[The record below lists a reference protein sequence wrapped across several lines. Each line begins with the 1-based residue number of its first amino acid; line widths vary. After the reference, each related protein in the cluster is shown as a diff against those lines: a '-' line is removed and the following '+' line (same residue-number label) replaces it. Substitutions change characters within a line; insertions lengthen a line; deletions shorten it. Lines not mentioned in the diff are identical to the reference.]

1 MLWDDRRPSSTT
13 SSFANSLS
21 LTWPSRTAATSSG
34 PAGAVPFAFGLQSV
48 PVASKPRINYARS
61 ADGVTLAFT
70 ITGQGPALVLVP
82 WVPFSNLGMEWEDA
96 VMRAIYEQLGRRL
109 TLIQYDGRGTGHSQR
124 DVTDLSLGAMV
135 SDLEAVIERAG
146 LADVNLL
153 GQYSSCPH
161 ALAYAARHPERVNRI
176 VLFGG
181 SSRTWDVM
189 SSKQTQALLSLIE
202 QDWNVFAD
210 TAAHQWLGWAAGEA
224 GRATAD
230 AFRGAVTPQVARA
243 TMQAASATD
252 VTQDLARVTAP
263 TLVLHRRGVPQIP
276 IEVSRS
282 LATQL
287 PRGRLVVLEGAQ
299 PHLFLEAPEEVVRM
313 LVDFF
318 CEGIEPSEAI
328 PREVPAGQ
336 PGEPASDLSRR
347 ELDVIRLLAAGES
360 NGQIARR
367 LGLSTHTIERHVANI
382 YRKIYARGRADATA
396 YALRHG
402 LA

>member
-1 MLWDDRRPSSTT
+1 
-13 SSFANSLS
+13 
-21 LTWPSRTAATSSG
+21 
-34 PAGAVPFAFGLQSV
+34 
-48 PVASKPRINYARS
+48 
-61 ADGVTLAFT
+61 
-70 ITGQGPALVLVP
+70 
-82 WVPFSNLGMEWEDA
+82 MEWEDA

-161 ALAYAARHPERVNRI
+161 ALAYAARHPEQVNRI

-252 VTQDLARVTAP
+252 VTQDLARVKAP

-299 PHLFLEAPEEVVRM
+299 PHLFLEAPEQVVQM

-318 CEGIEPSEAI
+318 SEGIEPSETT
-328 PREVPAGQ
+328 PRPGGAEVSAGQ
-336 PGEPASDLSRR
+336 PPAPASDLSRR
-347 ELDVIRLLAAGES
+347 ELDVIRLIAAGES
-360 NGQIARR
+360 NGEIARR

-382 YRKIYARGRADATA
+382 YRKIDARGRADATA